1 MATYF
6 VKVFITYRKGVLD
19 PQGVAV
25 EKAAHQ
31 LGFEK
36 VKNVRV
42 GKYITMEIEAESS
55 EEVRREVEEMARK
68 FLVNPVIEEYSYEI
82 EEVKE

>member
-1 MATYF
+1 MATYS
-6 VKVFITYRKGVLD
+6 VKVFISYKKGVLD

-31 LGFEK
+31 LGFER
-36 VKNVRV
+36 VKNVRI
-42 GKYITMEIEAESS
+42 GKLVTMEVEAKDKA
-55 EEVRREVEEMARK
+55 EVEREIEEMAKK

-82 EEVKE
+82 EEV

>member
-1 MATYF
+1 MANYF
-6 VKVFITYRKGVLD
+6 VKIFVTYRKGVLD

-25 EKAAHQ
+25 EKAAHS

-36 VKNVRV
+36 VRNVRV
-42 GKYITMEIEAESS
+42 GKYITMHIEAGSP
-55 EEVRREVEEMARK
+55 EEVKREIEEMAKK
-68 FLVNPVIEEYSYEI
+68 FLVNPVIEEYTYEI

>member
-1 MATYF
+1 MANYS
-6 VKVFITYRKGVLD
+6 VRVFISYREGILD

-25 EKAAHQ
+25 EKAAHS

-42 GKYITMEIEAESS
+42 GKYITMEIEADSK
-55 EEVRREVEEMARK
+55 EEVENEIREMAKR
-68 FLVNPVIEEYSYEI
+68 FLVNPVIEEYTFEI
-82 EEVKE
+82 TEK

>member
-1 MATYF
+1 MALYR
-6 VKVFITYRKGVLD
+6 VKVYISYREGILD

-25 EKAAHQ
+25 EKAAHS

-36 VKNVRV
+36 VSNVRV
-42 GKYITMEIEAESS
+42 GKFITMNVEAESE
-55 EEVRREVEEMARK
+55 EEVKKEIEEMAKR

-82 EEVKE
+82 EEVK

>member
-1 MATYF
+1 MANYT
-6 VKVFITYRKGVLD
+6 VKVYISYRKGVLD

-25 EKAAHQ
+25 EKAAHS

-42 GKYITMEIEAESS
+42 GKYVTMEIEASS
-55 EEVRREVEEMARK
+55 PEEVEKEVKEMATK
-68 FLVNPVIEEYSYEI
+68 FLVNPVIEEYTFEV
-82 EEVKE
+82 EEVK

>member
-1 MATYF
+1 MANYS
-6 VKVFITYRKGVLD
+6 VKVFISYREGILD

-25 EKAAHQ
+25 EKAAHS

-42 GKYITMEIEAESS
+42 GKYITLEIEANSK
-55 EEVRREVEEMARK
+55 EEVEQEIREMAKR
-68 FLVNPVIEEYSYEI
+68 FLVNPVIEEYTFEI
-82 EEVKE
+82 SEK

>member
-6 VKVFITYRKGVLD
+6 VKVFITYRRGVLD

-31 LGFEK
+31 LGFTK

-42 GKYITMEIEAESS
+42 GKYITMEIDAETPD
-55 EEVRREVEEMARK
+55 EVKREIEEMAKK
-68 FLVNPVIEEYSYEI
+68 FLVNPVIEEYTYEI
-82 EEVKE
+82 EEVKR